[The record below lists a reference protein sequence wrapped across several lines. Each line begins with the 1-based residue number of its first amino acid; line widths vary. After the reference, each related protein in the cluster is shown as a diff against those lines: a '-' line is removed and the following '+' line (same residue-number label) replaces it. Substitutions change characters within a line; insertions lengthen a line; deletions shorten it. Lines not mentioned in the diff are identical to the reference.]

1 MEQTAVIFANDS
13 WYILKFR
20 KHLISRLVKSGRVVV
35 VTGDMQYAEPLRD
48 LGADVRAIPMSPRSA
63 SPLRILQ
70 SCYHFARLIR
80 QEQPKYV
87 LTFNPSAGLIAAL
100 VSKVTRMCQIAT
112 ISGFGKYKFLFARK
126 PSMLKHKVLR
136 YALEQFLVKWPAIS
150 VVQNEADFDYAC
162 AVRGPKE
169 QTVRVM
175 GSGVDLSQFSFVE
188 RDFSRLRVLFAARF
202 LLEKGILEYIALAR
216 KLEDTD
222 TVFSICGL
230 PVENDDGLNNQEL
243 QEAITDT
250 QIGFL
255 GEVSDMATLLAETD
269 VVILPSLYGEGI
281 PRILIEAA
289 ARGCLIVAHDIDGV
303 REIVMDGKTGLLTK
317 TPDFDGLLQAMTD
330 LIDMPPKEKIRMS
343 HAAHDL
349 ASSQF
354 DLEDVTRT
362 YTDIMSDGWSGWDE
376 AQG

>member
-1 MEQTAVIFANDS
+1 MKQKAVIFANDS

-20 KHLISRLVKSGRVVV
+20 KHLISELVKSGRVVV

-48 LGADVRAIPMSPRSA
+48 LGADVRVIPMSPRSA
-63 SPLRILQ
+63 SPVRILQ
-70 SCYHFARLIR
+70 SCYHFVRLIR
-80 QEQPKYV
+80 QEQPRYV
-87 LTFNPSAGLIAAL
+87 LSFNPSAGMIAAL
-100 VSKVTRMCQIAT
+100 ASKVTRMCQIAT

-150 VVQNEADFDYAC
+150 VVQNGADFDY
-162 AVRGPKE
+162 VRAMRGQKG

-202 LLEKGILEYIALAR
+202 LLEKGVLEYIALAR

-230 PVENDDGLNNQEL
+230 PVENDDGLDNQEL
-243 QEAITDT
+243 QEAIAGTK
-250 QIGFL
+250 ISFL

-269 VVILPSLYGEGI
+269 VVVLPSLYGEGI

-303 REIVMDGKTGLLTK
+303 REIVMDGETGLLTK
-317 TPDFDGLLQAMTD
+317 HPDFDGLLAAMGD
-330 LIDMPPKEKIRMS
+330 LITLPPETKIRMS
-343 HAAHDL
+343 QAAHDL
-349 ASSQF
+349 ASSHF
-354 DLEDVTRT
+354 DLEDVTLT
-362 YTDIMSDGWSGWDE
+362 YMDIMAGGWTD
-376 AQG
+376 